1 MPKEILFLFIFG
13 FAFIVFIVIIRGIIN
28 AVRSTFSRASLIGV
42 IVGVI
47 TALLARAK
55 APKEEEREK
64 HISPT
69 DDARGDA
76 AWIICPYCGS
86 KNRSSE
92 VKCRN
97 CGASL

>member
-1 MPKEILFLFIFG
+1 MPREIVFLFIFG
-13 FAFIVFIVIIRGIIN
+13 FAFIVFIVIIRGIIS
-28 AVRSTFSRASLIGV
+28 AVRSTFSRASLIGL

-47 TALLARAK
+47 TTLLARSK
-55 APKEEEREK
+55 AANDDKKPA
-64 HISPT
+64 SPT
-69 DDARGDA
+69 DDTRGEA

-92 VKCRN
+92 VKCRS